1 MKILFFSH
9 SFYPNI
15 GGIETVSMQLVN
27 NFIERTDVSIIVVC
41 RTKEIGNL
49 QLPFDVV
56 RDPSIKK
63 IVSLLEWCD
72 VVFEN
77 NPCFGMSWVNFII
90 RKPKVVALHTWIVVP
105 GSNITLLQKLKKT
118 LLSDYNAVIACSNKI
133 RSYTFEKAL
142 VIENAYDTALYYD
155 KKEVK
160 TMDFV
165 FLGRLVSDKGADMCI
180 ELIQELKKND
190 GKEYSLTII
199 GDGPEMEDL
208 KELTKNYNLNPQ
220 VRFLGFLKGIAI
232 VRELNIHRFLLVPS
246 RWEEPFGLVA
256 LEGLAC
262 GCIPIVSDG
271 GGLPDAIGKAGVLF
285 KRNSL
290 LSLVQTTK
298 KLLKNNADQTRLIQ
312 LANSHL
318 NLHTQKE
325 VSQRYF
331 DVILKALKL

>member
-15 GGIETVSMQLVN
+15 GGIETVSMQLAN
-27 NFIERTDVSIIVVC
+27 NFIERTDGSIIVVC

-63 IVSLLEWCD
+63 IVSLLGWCD

-77 NPCFGMSWVNFII
+77 NPCFGMSWINFII

-133 RSYTFEKAL
+133 RSCTFEKAL
-142 VIENAYDTALYYD
+142 VIENAYDTTLYID
-155 KKEVK
+155 NKESK
-160 TMDFV
+160 NKDFV
-165 FLGRLVSDKGADMCI
+165 FLGRLVSDKGADMCV
-180 ELIQELKKND
+180 ELIKELKKLR
-190 GKEYSLTII
+190 GKEYSLSII
-199 GDGPEMEDL
+199 GDGPEMEHL
-208 KELTKNYNLNPQ
+208 KELTENYNISHQ
-220 VRFLGFLKGIAI
+220 VRFLGFLTGTTI
-232 VRELNIHRFLLVPS
+232 VNELNKHRFLLVPS
-246 RWEEPFGLVA
+246 RWEEPFGIVV
-256 LEGLAC
+256 LEGMAC

-271 GGLPDAIGKAGVLF
+271 GGLPDAVGGAGVVF
-285 KRNSL
+285 ERNSL
-290 LSLVQTTK
+290 SSLVKITTQLLDNQEQQSNLLGLAATHLSL
-298 KLLKNNADQTRLIQ
+298 
-312 LANSHL
+312 
-318 NLHTQKE
+318 HTETQ

-331 DVILKALKL
+331 DAILKALKL

>member
-9 SFYPNI
+9 SFYPKI
-15 GGIETVSMQLVN
+15 GGIETVSMQLAT
-27 NFIERTDVSIIVVC
+27 NFEKRTDVSLLIVT
-41 RTKEIGNL
+41 RTKEIGIL
-49 QLPFDVV
+49 QLPFEVV
-56 RDPSIKK
+56 RDPSLKK
-63 IVSLLEWCD
+63 LASLLKWCD
-72 VVFEN
+72 IVFEN
-77 NPCFGMSWVNFII
+77 NPCFGMSWLNFII

-105 GSNITLLQKLKKT
+105 ATKMTLLQKIKKI

-133 RSYTFEKAL
+133 RSYTFDKAL
-142 VIENAYDTALYYD
+142 VIENAYDTSLYID
-155 KKEVK
+155 NKESK
-160 TMDFV
+160 NKDFV
-165 FLGRLVSDKGADMCI
+165 FLGRLVSDKGADMCV

-199 GDGPEMEDL
+199 GDGPEMENL
-208 KELTKNYNLNPQ
+208 KELAKTYNLSHQ

-232 VRELNIHRFLLVPS
+232 VRELNNHRFLVVPS

-256 LEGLAC
+256 LEGMAC

-298 KLLKNNADQTRLIQ
+298 NLLENNADQAKLTQ

-318 NLHTQKE
+318 SLHTQKE

-331 DVILKALKL
+331 DVLLKVLKL

>member
-15 GGIETVSMQLVN
+15 GGIETVSMQLAN

-63 IVSLLEWCD
+63 IVSLLGWCD

-77 NPCFGMSWVNFII
+77 NPCFGMSWINFII

-133 RSYTFEKAL
+133 RSYTFDKAL
-142 VIENAYDTALYYD
+142 VIENAYDTTLYND

-160 TMDFV
+160 TKDFV
-165 FLGRLVSDKGADMCI
+165 FLGRLVSDKGADMCL
-180 ELIQELKKND
+180 ELIHELKELR
-190 GKEYSLTII
+190 GTEYSLSII
-199 GDGPEMEDL
+199 GDGPEMEHL
-208 KELTKNYNLNPQ
+208 KELAVNYNMSHK
-220 VRFLGFLKGIAI
+220 VRFLGFLTGTTI
-232 VRELNIHRFLLVPS
+232 VNELNKHRFLLVPS
-246 RWEEPFGLVA
+246 RWEEPFGIVA
-256 LEGLAC
+256 LEGMAC

-271 GGLPDAIGKAGVLF
+271 GGLPDAVGGAGVVF
-285 KRNSL
+285 ERNSL
-290 LSLVQTTK
+290 SSLVKTTTQLINNQELQTKLLELANTHLSLHTEK
-298 KLLKNNADQTRLIQ
+298 K
-312 LANSHL
+312 
-318 NLHTQKE
+318 